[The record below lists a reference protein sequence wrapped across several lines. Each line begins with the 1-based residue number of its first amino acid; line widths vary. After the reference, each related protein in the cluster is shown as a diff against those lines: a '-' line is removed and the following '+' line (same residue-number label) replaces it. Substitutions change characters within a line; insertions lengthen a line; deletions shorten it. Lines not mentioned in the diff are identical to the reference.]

1 MVLSSISIGYEIL
14 SRALFSKGTV
24 WVYDITTYSLV
35 WFTFLAAGY
44 VLREKRHLNVDLF
57 ILKCAPR
64 VRAALEM
71 LALVLVAVLIGFML
85 VYSFEAMA
93 RTYANGELEPTIIR
107 TPLYMIYA
115 GMVFGLFVFL
125 LQALCDLVKVAR
137 ACKTLADR
145 KSTRLNSSH

>member
-71 LALVLVAVLIGFML
+71 LALVLVRSEERRVGKEC
-85 VYSFEAMA
+85 V
-93 RTYANGELEPTIIR
+93 
-107 TPLYMIYA
+107 
-115 GMVFGLFVFL
+115 
-125 LQALCDLVKVAR
+125 
-137 ACKTLADR
+137 
-145 KSTRLNSSH
+145 STCRSRWSPYH

>member
-57 ILKCAPR
+57 ILTCAPR
-64 VRAALEM
+64 RSEERRVGKEC
-71 LALVLVAVLIGFML
+71 V
-85 VYSFEAMA
+85 
-93 RTYANGELEPTIIR
+93 
-107 TPLYMIYA
+107 
-115 GMVFGLFVFL
+115 
-125 LQALCDLVKVAR
+125 
-137 ACKTLADR
+137 
-145 KSTRLNSSH
+145 STCRSRWSPYRYKKNKYKATSQSEN